1 MNVAFVSCTFSVLR
15 RMMTNESEK
24 SPAEFVCGWGS
35 AFVNIT
41 VTFPINKVM
50 FRQQLFGVRTFAALR
65 QLQTEGLTHLYR
77 GFFPPLIQKTASM
90 TLMFG
95 MYYKCRNHLNK
106 QHPEGSVIF
115 HSVIAASF
123 AGALEALLL
132 PFERIQVLMQD
143 KNYNHRFSNARHAA
157 RELRSIY
164 GVTEF
169 YRGSSAILLRNCGSN
184 ILFFL
189 VRDYVMDTLP
199 PPDTVLERTTQD
211 FICGAALGASLST
224 LFYPVNVVKVKM
236 QSKVGGKFEGLLH
249 TLRVVQEERNHS
261 LRKLFRGVH
270 INFTRSFLSW
280 GIVNA
285 TYEFLMVHLFH
296 RSSRRGNL
304 VDS

>member
-1 MNVAFVSCTFSVLR
+1 MSGKIG
-15 RMMTNESEK
+15 EK
-24 SPAEFVCGWGS
+24 EWENSPAEFVCGWGS

-50 FRQQLFGVRTFAALR
+50 FRQQLSGVRTFPALR
-65 QLQTEGLTHLYR
+65 QLQREGLSNLYR

-95 MYYKCRNHLNK
+95 MYYKCRNYLNK
-106 QHPEGSVIF
+106 QYPQSSVF
-115 HSVIAASF
+115 SNSVIAATF

-143 KNYNHRFSNARHAA
+143 KNYNNRFENARHAA
-157 RELRSIY
+157 RELNSIY
-164 GVTEF
+164 GMKEF

-189 VRDYVMDTLP
+189 VRDYVMENLP
-199 PPDTVLERTTQD
+199 PPETVLERTTQD
-211 FICGAALGASLST
+211 FICGAALGAFLST
-224 LFYPVNVVKVKM
+224 LFYPVNVVKVRM
-236 QSKVGGKFEGLLH
+236 QSKVGGTFEGLH
-249 TLRVVQEERNHS
+249 YTLKLVQQERNQS
-261 LRKLFRGVH
+261 IRKLFRGVH

-285 TYEFLMVHLFH
+285 TYEFLMVNLFG
-296 RSSRRGNL
+296 RSSRRNH
-304 VDS
+304 

>member
-1 MNVAFVSCTFSVLR
+1 MVLS
-15 RMMTNESEK
+15 ESED
-24 SPAEFVCGWGS
+24 SSAEFVCGWGS

-50 FRQQLFGVRTFAALR
+50 FRQQLLGVRTFAALR
-65 QLQTEGLTHLYR
+65 QLQTEGLSNLYR

-95 MYYKCRNHLNK
+95 IYYKSCNYLNK
-106 QHPEGSVIF
+106 QYPQTPYFNSIV
-115 HSVIAASF
+115 SATF

-143 KNYNHRFSNARHAA
+143 KNYNHRFENARHAA
-157 RELRSIY
+157 KELRSIY
-164 GVTEF
+164 GVKEF
-169 YRGSSAILLRNCGSN
+169 YRGGSAILLRNCGSN

-189 VRDYVMDTLP
+189 GRDYLMNALP
-199 PPDTVLERTTQD
+199 HPDTVLERTTQD
-211 FICGAALGASLST
+211 FICGAALGAFLST

-236 QSKVGGKFEGLLH
+236 QSKVGGTFEGLVH
-249 TLRVVQEERNHS
+249 TLRIVQEERKHS
-261 LRKLFRGVH
+261 IRKLFRGVH

-285 TYEFLMVHLFH
+285 TYEFLMVKLFS
-296 RSSRRGNL
+296 RSSRKNNH
-304 VDS
+304 VS

>member
-1 MNVAFVSCTFSVLR
+1 MVRNG
-15 RMMTNESEK
+15 SEK

-41 VTFPINKVM
+41 FTFPINKVM
-50 FRQQLFGVRTFAALR
+50 FRQQLSGVRTFAALR
-65 QLQTEGLTHLYR
+65 QLQTEGLSNLYR

-95 MYYKCRNHLNK
+95 MYYKSLNYLTK
-106 QHPEGSVIF
+106 QYPHVPVIF
-115 HSVIAASF
+115 SSVVAASF
-123 AGALEALLL
+123 AGALEALLM

-143 KNYNHRFSNARHAA
+143 KNYNHRFDNARHAA
-157 RELRSIY
+157 RELRSFY
-164 GVTEF
+164 GVQEF
-169 YRGSSAILLRNCGSN
+169 YRGGSAILLRNCGSN
-184 ILFFL
+184 VLFFL
-189 VRDYVMDTLP
+189 ARDYAMATLP

-211 FICGAALGASLST
+211 FICGAALGAVLST

-236 QSKVGGKFEGLLH
+236 QSKVGGRFEGLLH
-249 TLRVVQEERNHS
+249 TLRVVQQERNHS

-285 TYEFLMVHLFH
+285 TYEFLMVNLFN
-296 RSSRRGNL
+296 RSSRKTNHTK
-304 VDS
+304 